1 MIQLELDSYESLLE
15 IQPTSKK
22 TISNVFNYDYLKFY
36 WYNYWLAEYE
46 VYIEK
51 IKAGTLKN
59 SGDQSDD
66 NKNTQETQAD
76 LLYIFI
82 LIK

>member
-1 MIQLELDSYESLLE
+1 L
-15 IQPTSKK
+15 
-22 TISNVFNYDYLKFY
+22 FY
-36 WYNYWLAEYE
+36 ILPNKAEYE
-46 VYIEK
+46 VYIAK

-76 LLYIFI
+76 LLYFD
-82 LIK
+82 LTFLF

>member
-1 MIQLELDSYESLLE
+1 LFVFSLKL
-15 IQPTSKK
+15 
-22 TISNVFNYDYLKFY
+22 FY
-36 WYNYWLAEYE
+36 ILPNKAEYE
-46 VYIEK
+46 VYIAK

-76 LLYIFI
+76 LLYFD
-82 LIK
+82 LTFLF